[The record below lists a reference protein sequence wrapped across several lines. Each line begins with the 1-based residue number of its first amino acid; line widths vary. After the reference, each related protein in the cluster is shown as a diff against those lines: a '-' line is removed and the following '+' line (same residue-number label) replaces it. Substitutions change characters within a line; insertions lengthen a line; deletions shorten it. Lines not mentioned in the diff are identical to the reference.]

1 MPPEARDLPL
11 RQVPRLE
18 EKEEEPAGRQMPA
31 ATKAAWTSGRIRRDI
46 FAGCLI
52 PPRLSVVYLPEA
64 RSRASNNE
72 EKTNVTKNKL
82 SKLTLRRETLTV
94 LEMKA
99 ATGGV
104 TVSGNTIVVAQT
116 VHSVCALCIPIP
128 VIPPREWPQTEG

>member
-1 MPPEARDLPL
+1 MGNLLGAGAGTFGVSRKCLNPALERLYTS
-11 RQVPRLE
+11 QVAE
-18 EKEEEPAGRQMPA
+18 GK
-31 ATKAAWTSGRIRRDI
+31 TSPQSDKVE
-46 FAGCLI
+46 LI

-128 VIPPREWPQTEG
+128 VIPPREWPQTGG